1 MLTAKENTLSQLQAE
16 PELRENF
23 GPRLEEALR
32 SAPAQLVKAHT
43 DHIVSTQDVLV
54 YLLQESRQTLLD
66 ANELPTTQDLDKL
79 VQHKKTNDENTNN
92 VGDDYLRAYVRD
104 SMHEQPDC
112 CPLCGESIAGCSG
125 HGQVEWLYAAT
136 DHFDGRKPS
145 VASVSDEMEDMV
157 SACMS
162 KNVKKDKN
170 AVQKCLNKHRAPHAE
185 LSYSRPQLSTPKMT
199 KRPRPPRGFPAL
211 PKQ

>member
-1 MLTAKENTLSQLQAE
+1 MPTAKENTLSQLQAE

-32 SAPAQLVKAHT
+32 SAPAQLVKAHA
-43 DHIVSTQDVLV
+43 DQLASTQDVLV

-66 ANELPTTQDLDKL
+66 HHSDKAAQ
-79 VQHKKTNDENTNN
+79 VGHIKKKNVNK

-104 SMHEQPDC
+104 SMHEKSDC

-136 DHFDGRKPS
+136 DHFDGHKPS
-145 VASVSDEMEDMV
+145 VANVSDEMEDMV
-157 SACMS
+157 SACLS

-185 LSYSRPQLSTPKMT
+185 LSYSRPRLSKPNMT
-199 KRPRPPRGFPAL
+199 KRPCPPRGFPAL